1 MFDIAPWSNHRNS
14 DLNSHSGIQGAS
26 CQGPAHRIWGDFAW
40 NNRREVRYHPP
51 QALGSTHFGVEVL
64 VPTPNGFLRFLEV
77 NWLNHVLLEVESP
90 MFFSSSDTWQSLTY
104 TSFEQPSWP
113 WKKKCGIW
121 REVLKW
127 IPINGSKVI
136 LKLLDGKTHQTWG
149 YLNSGT
155 HMNWKFL
162 SKNWNLAT

>member
-1 MFDIAPWSNHRNS
+1 M
-14 DLNSHSGIQGAS
+14 
-26 CQGPAHRIWGDFAW
+26 
-40 NNRREVRYHPP
+40 
-51 QALGSTHFGVEVL
+51 
-64 VPTPNGFLRFLEV
+64 
-77 NWLNHVLLEVESP
+77 
-90 MFFSSSDTWQSLTY
+90 WQSLTY
-104 TSFEQPSWP
+104 TSFEQPGWP
-113 WKKKCGIW
+113 WKKKCRIW

-162 SKNWNLAT
+162 SKNWNLAHLKGMSFECSSPSLQNTNHWVGVDPDGVPGFLVFDHQKWTDED

>member
-1 MFDIAPWSNHRNS
+1 M
-14 DLNSHSGIQGAS
+14 
-26 CQGPAHRIWGDFAW
+26 
-40 NNRREVRYHPP
+40 V
-51 QALGSTHFGVEVL
+51 
-64 VPTPNGFLRFLEV
+64 FLRFLEV

-90 MFFSSSDTWQSLTY
+90 MFFSSSDMWQSLTY
-104 TSFEQPSWP
+104 TSFEQPGWP
-113 WKKKCGIW
+113 WKKKCGIG

-136 LKLLDGKTHQTWG
+136 LKLLDG

-162 SKNWNLAT
+162 SKDWNLAT